1 MEPVLLRVQ
10 EVARLLNVS
19 KWTIYRWIEE
29 GRLRAT
35 KIGGSSLR
43 VFQASVDDLIG
54 KAKITNDGWTERDG
68 PITKKKNH
76 PQGKKRNTR
85 SPR

>member
-1 MEPVLLRVQ
+1 MLLRVQ

-19 KWTIYRWIEE
+19 KWTVYRWIED

-43 VFQASVDDLIG
+43 VFQDSVNDLIG
-54 KAKITNDGWTERDG
+54 KAKITDDGGTERDG

-76 PQGKKRNTR
+76 SQGKKRNTR

>member
-1 MEPVLLRVQ
+1 MLLRVQ
-10 EVARLLNVS
+10 EAARLLNVS

-43 VFQASVDDLIG
+43 VFRTSVDDLIG
-54 KAKITNDGWTERDG
+54 TAKITDGGGIKRNG
-68 PITKKKNH
+68 PITQRKSRS
-76 PQGKKRNTR
+76 QGNRRNTR
-85 SPR
+85 SSR

>member
-1 MEPVLLRVQ
+1 MLLRVQ

-43 VFQASVDDLIG
+43 VFQASVEDLIG
-54 KAKITNDGWTERDG
+54 NAKVTDDGGTERDR
-68 PITKKKNH
+68 PITKRRNH
-76 PQGKKRNTR
+76 SQGKKRNTR